1 MKDDM
6 DSKLTTKFAFRP
18 KVYAQKIQKD
28 DYEKKNSKLKKAIG
42 VQKPTF
48 KNLTF
53 GVLTNV

>member
-6 DSKLTTKFAFRP
+6 DSKFTTKFAFRP

-28 DYEKKNSKLKKAIG
+28 DYEKKDSKLKKAIG
-42 VQKPTF
+42 VQKSTF
-48 KNLTF
+48 KKLTF